1 MSNYL
6 RHVHTLFTKLFKLV
20 KYAHA
25 TWTSPDETNSLRR
38 HFFLTEAVK
47 SVIKQTVLIISNT
60 RYRAASGG
68 PRSPF
73 GFDEAFKE
81 ARGIQGGKF
90 FK

>member
-47 SVIKQTVLIISNT
+47 SVIKQTVLIISNIK
-60 RYRAASGG
+60 S
-68 PRSPF
+68 
-73 GFDEAFKE
+73 EEKKQHAFKNWPL
-81 ARGIQGGKF
+81 IKNPQF
-90 FK
+90 FSYFNET